1 MLHDKGFANV
11 DAVNEDGVTALML
24 ASKRDSLDSVQYL
37 HEIKA
42 DVNICGASGTAMHRA
57 ARNGHTE
64 VLRVTLRQYI

>member
-1 MLHDKGFANV
+1 M
-11 DAVNEDGVTALML
+11 DAVDEDGDTALML
-24 ASKRDSLDSVQYL
+24 ASRWGKTDSVKYL